1 MNTGPR
7 RRRAAPAN
15 EDLTPAHRIYF
26 SLLGLLFAGV
36 GGVALLAP
44 AFVDL
49 PPLHARC
56 LAAMA
61 LAQALSW
68 LLALRERDSA
78 AVRILLAQAVATA
91 LALLLAPLAQGR
103 PPGLPLALTVL
114 ATAGGGAALLWHD
127 RALQAPAE
135 RADPAL
141 TLVCSALL
149 IGALLLALAPA
160 WTARHWPWTL
170 PSRAA
175 LLYTAAFAGWGTA
188 AGMAARERRRSARRL
203 ALTGLVLLGGG
214 VALVSL
220 RHLDTFHG
228 FAMGASWVTAFGA
241 LAGVAAWRLRP
252 HHFALHA
259 SVQR

>member
-7 RRRAAPAN
+7 RCRTHAP

-26 SLLGLLFAGV
+26 ALLGLLFAGL
-36 GGVALLAP
+36 GGTALLAP
-44 AFVDL
+44 AAVEL

-61 LAQALSW
+61 LAQALTW

-78 AVRILLAQAVATA
+78 VVRILLARAVATA
-91 LALLLAPLAQGR
+91 LALLLAPLAQSR
-103 PPGLPLALTVL
+103 PPGLPLVLVVLT
-114 ATAGGGAALLWHD
+114 AAGGGAALLWHD
-127 RALQAPAE
+127 RTLQAPAE
-135 RADPAL
+135 RADAAL
-141 TLVCSALL
+141 TVVCAALL
-149 IGALLLALAPA
+149 SGALLLALAPA

-170 PSRAA
+170 PARAA

-203 ALTGLVLLGGG
+203 ALTGLAVLGAG

-220 RHLDTFHG
+220 RHLGSFHQP
-228 FAMGASWVTAFGA
+228 ALGALWAAAFGLVSA
-241 LAGVAAWRLRP
+241 LAAWRLRP
-252 HHFALHA
+252 HHFVSHGLL
-259 SVQR
+259 QR